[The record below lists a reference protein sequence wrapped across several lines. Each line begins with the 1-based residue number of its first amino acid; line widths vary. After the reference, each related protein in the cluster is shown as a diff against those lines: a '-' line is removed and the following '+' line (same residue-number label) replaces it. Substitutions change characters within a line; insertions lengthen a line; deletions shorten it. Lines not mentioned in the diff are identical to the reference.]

1 MVMSLMKWTGTVSGI
16 LGCLLIASNVPE
28 SGWAFVLFLTS
39 SLTWGIAGLAMRDRA
54 LWSLN
59 LVYVAIDSLGIYRW
73 LF

>member
-1 MVMSLMKWTGTVSGI
+1 MMSALKWTGTVSGI
-16 LGCLLIASNVPE
+16 MGCLLIASNLPE

-39 SLTWGIAGLAMRDRA
+39 SITWGIAGLVMRDRA

-59 LVYVAIDSLGIYRW
+59 IVYVAIDSLGIYRW